1 MADSSGRFALPVP
14 RPVGGRVHVRL
25 KRAPGEGLT
34 GWRVVM
40 DGRTIGTNGEAD
52 VTVAGAED
60 VAVDFV
66 RD

>member
-1 MADSSGRFALPVP
+1 
-14 RPVGGRVHVRL
+14 VRL

-60 VAVDFV
+60 VRVDFV
-66 RD
+66 HD